1 MDLGG
6 RQHWSLW
13 EKVWVLVGDSMGL
26 GGRQHCSWWETT
38 LVLVRDSTGLGGEKH
53 GSWWETARI
62 WVEGSLSDRLIGL
75 CSFLI
80 LSDSFSS
87 LPERFNMKYN
97 QPILVKILELHL
109 ELTRDENK
117 GIFFS
122 RSVLRGSSAADPI
135 SC

>member
-1 MDLGG
+1 
-6 RQHWSLW
+6 
-13 EKVWVLVGDSMGL
+13 MG
-26 GGRQHCSWWETT
+26 
-38 LVLVRDSTGLGGEKH
+38 
-53 GSWWETARI
+53 
-62 WVEGSLSDRLIGL
+62 GSLSDRLMGL

-87 LPERFNMKYN
+87 LPARFNMKYN

-117 GIFFS
+117 VIFFS
-122 RSVLRGSSAADPI
+122 RFLATSVLRGSSAADPI